1 MMADLFPDN
10 WEKMKTLHAKGLQ
23 STSNEIMQAE
33 PDLFALVYFYQ
44 RENTSKLVPASEST
58 LNPEISIA
66 IMGKDMDF
74 KLSGE
79 AANFDWHAGLKSLH
93 LPILILNGRADMVV
107 TPRQAEQLR
116 DAAPGA
122 KLTIFE
128 HSGHFS
134 FAEETDATMKSIGE
148 FLGSSSSKD

>member
-1 MMADLFPDN
+1 
-10 WEKMKTLHAKGLQ
+10 
-23 STSNEIMQAE
+23 
-33 PDLFALVYFYQ
+33 
-44 RENTSKLVPASEST
+44 
-58 LNPEISIA
+58 
-66 IMGKDMDF
+66 
-74 KLSGE
+74 
-79 AANFDWHAGLKSLH
+79 
-93 LPILILNGRADMVV
+93 MVV

-134 FAEETDATMKSIGE
+134 FAEETDATMKSISE